1 MPSAIEYLNSIIAQ
15 DAKLVEQNNALLDQ
29 IITADAP
36 APYTTDTA
44 GTAYSPFKAGIRQGA
59 NAFAGD
65 IEYFK
70 ALGNTLI
77 GDDRAAER
85 NLENARIRSDQA
97 SKAVAGLETFEE
109 FTDAPTFSGFL
120 NQVQMGLGQV
130 TPFAAETIAAGLTG
144 FITGGAAPLAYGAA
158 RKAATEGAEAITKK
172 LVTDIVQKKGR
183 GETLDALENDIIEGL
198 WSQTKRGAK
207 IGGQTGVVAGTYPI
221 NTGESFKEFDEAG
234 VDLNA
239 DRALQ
244 SLLLG
249 GASTALEVTG
259 EALVLSNLAKLAKRK
274 AGSDPKSI
282 LNLYAT
288 NIAKNAGLSSI
299 TEGATELGQEGLL
312 VAQRM
317 AVDDSYTQDDA
328 NLRLG
333 QAWFMGT
340 IAGTAM
346 GGGGAAV
353 ATTPDAISRVFD
365 KAKELSRQGRAQEVN
380 SAVDQEQYG
389 NVGGFYTTQ
398 ESQGD
403 IDAQYDAMQDEG
415 YGKRAVWV
423 AGDPKDNNLGNVGDN
438 SSGTSTRNG
447 KKFYYANIKGRGT
460 IFSQDIEVV
469 NSVVNDNGSD
479 ASVGAALGYSA
490 TKSPTE
496 NATTVVQVLDA
507 KGEVISEELT
517 TQEGLPAA
525 RAAAQ
530 NIAGSKGKI
539 AELPLAQAQE
549 QRAQRVAAERVR
561 NMTIDSDEAVDPNEQ
576 SQPEATAQDM
586 GLTEAEPVQIELTE
600 DGREQQTYQP
610 KQSADQ
616 IFPETES
623 LRREYEK
630 TFNQTV
636 NWSTSPLG
644 LASDSTL
651 RKVNKLQSVN
661 PESQV
666 ELILGDDNR
675 FRIEMTSLGGDLY
688 TIGDKGG
695 NQRRLPLGQFIQESI
710 ARASRRSKFSK
721 DAGVSVVAVDEDGT
735 VTEEFTVNIAD
746 MIAAGKRINETEL
759 GGSFDGIDS
768 DVSGLSTIMGEL
780 NVQGYELQVAGRPL
794 RGDVKAPRTGLAFE
808 DGRSGIPE
816 NYNLVTVNAKGDT
829 LYDLLI
835 RNPNT
840 ATKPLSKKN
849 AKRLK
854 DVAEANDRLIKR
866 ALAEFDAREP
876 DATSTRRDAYAARLE
891 KAKQDNIRSE
901 EIMLGAQ
908 DDSFS
913 GFTSEGA
920 KDRRREKAVFGF
932 TQDEDTKPEDII
944 PTTGL
949 SDAFTGF
956 TEKQDGVFDGGPEA
970 VNLDS
975 ANTRLLNEEP
985 PPKTGYSEKR
995 SKSGNPEFVLDA
1007 KQTTAVLDDPERTFA
1022 EYPLG
1027 GIPEAVSVTI
1037 NQALKKLRLK
1047 GKVVVM
1053 PLSRLKA
1060 LGDGIFDL
1068 TSDRDVGVA
1077 LQEIANS
1084 IGEKTGGVHYR
1095 LRSNDGNGVHVVI
1108 LNDEVL
1114 GGNELELTLTA
1125 GHEIG
1130 HALFI
1135 EEMQTALQDPE
1146 LRGRLYRDFEKAR
1159 AKSPELYD
1167 DAPGRDGFEE
1177 WVADQTAKWTTKN
1190 IKAQGVVHRFF
1201 ARVAERLKSLWNS
1214 LSTNSRKR
1222 FGQEYSQAVDDFI
1235 SESIIRKQD
1244 PSVKQRRAI
1253 DPSATPALMRAKIFG
1268 FTDITSEMRMSSL
1281 YDQAVAFVAKS
1292 QNATISSVQREL
1304 RIGYNKT
1311 VELFDQMEAAGVI
1324 SPMDSNGNREVL
1336 IAADADLKSAP
1347 KQKTKAK
1354 PSSMKSEMK
1363 LAAIND
1369 AVNRAAKLPAKSD
1382 QNTTAAVQKNTQSIL
1397 SKVWEIFAPMQSV
1410 VRRLGAKT
1418 GAGVKIANMIYGRSG
1433 EKGLGFIQK
1442 STLKINEIEGQL
1454 VKTFGDLTSQEFK
1467 DSAQEARSSKPTS
1480 ELSAQA
1486 QQIRGFLKRFYD
1498 EYVSQE
1504 ENTSVGFREDFYTVL
1519 LDFDAI
1525 SADLDGFSETIATER
1540 GDITA
1545 SQVKEIIVATINN
1558 ARTASENVTEAL
1570 IDGLDPLHTA
1580 EESIELTKGVR
1591 RELLDK
1597 YSKPAEVALISYVRR
1612 LVKRVEWNRATKSGE
1627 NTLTAELAKL
1637 SEKDQATAKKALGA
1651 ALGFYP
1657 PLSEDM
1663 QNLSSAAQT
1672 LQIFTTLSLATISSI
1687 PELAAAVINTREFS
1701 GVFEGF
1707 KTIAATILDPK
1718 ERWEFARD
1726 IGVIGNDSLA
1736 NAFMS
1741 ESDMQYLTPTAR
1753 AAANK
1758 FFEYTGLNLFTK
1770 FTRVFAAQM
1779 AQNFI
1784 VKHATT
1790 PNSRSGRYL
1799 NELGLEA
1806 DVVKQWVSE
1815 GKGFSTPSGL
1825 AVKQG
1830 LQKFVES
1837 TMLRPNAAERPM
1849 WASDPR
1855 YALLWQL
1862 KSFPYSYG
1870 QVVIGGVVREM
1881 KARQQEGRAA
1891 GKTGGQI
1898 IAQDLAPHMALFG
1911 LAVLPFAMLSLEL
1924 KEKTKYAMK
1933 AILPFREADASIFKT
1948 DNMEWGEYFAAAYG
1962 SAGVFGPLAL
1972 LTSAQTDVKWGK
1984 PPVSVFGPT
1993 VDTLYQVLIQGNYE
2007 RVLPI
2012 YNQF

>member
-1 MPSAIEYLNSIIAQ
+1 MPSATEYLNSIIAQ

-36 APYTTDTA
+36 APDTA
-44 GTAYSPFKAGIRQGA
+44 GTAYSPFKAGLRQGA
-59 NAFAGD
+59 NAFAAD

-120 NQVQMGLGQV
+120 NQAQMGLGQM
-130 TPFAAETIAAGLTG
+130 TPFAAETIATALIG
-144 FITGGAAPLAYGAA
+144 FVTGGAAPLAYGVA

-183 GETLDALENDIIEGL
+183 GETLDALENDIVEGL

-207 IGGQTGVVAGTYPI
+207 IGGKTGVVAGTYPI

-259 EALVLSNLAKLAKRK
+259 EALVLGNLAKLAKRK

-353 ATTPDAISRVFD
+353 ATTPDAVSRVFN
-365 KAKELSRQGRAQEVN
+365 KAKELSRKGRAQEV
-380 SAVDQEQYG
+380 SSEVDQEQYG

-403 IDAQYDAMQDEG
+403 IFSQYDAMQDEG
-415 YGKRAVWV
+415 YGKKAVWV
-423 AGDPKDNNLGNVGDN
+423 AGEPKDNGLGDIEENA
-438 SSGTSTRNG
+438 SGTSTRNG
-447 KKFYYANIKGRGT
+447 KTVYFANIKGRGT
-460 IFSQDIEVV
+460 IFSEDIEVV

-479 ASVGAALGYSA
+479 SSVGAALGYSA
-490 TKSPTE
+490 TKAPTE

-549 QRAQRVAAERVR
+549 QRAQRVAAERGR
-561 NMTIDSDEAVDPNEQ
+561 NMTIDSDEVVDANEQ

-586 GLTEAEPVQIELTE
+586 NLTEAEPVQIELTE

-616 IFPETES
+616 TFPETES
-623 LRREYEK
+623 LRREYEN

-688 TIGDKGG
+688 TIQDKGG

-721 DAGVSVVAVDEDGT
+721 DAAVSVVAVDENGT
-735 VTEEFTVNIAD
+735 VTETFIVNIAD

-768 DVSGLSTIMGEL
+768 DVSGLSTIMGQL
-780 NVQGYELQVAGRPL
+780 AVQGYELQVAGRPL

-816 NYNLVTVNAKGDT
+816 SYNLVTVNAKGVT

-840 ATKPLSKKN
+840 AATPLSTKKAEYLKEQEKRQEN
-849 AKRLK
+849 AKQR
-854 DVAEANDRLIKR
+854 DI
-866 ALAEFDAREP
+866 AEFDAREP
-876 DATSTRRDAYAARLE
+876 DATSAERDAYVAQLEAR
-891 KAKQDNIRSE
+891 KQEALRDTE
-901 EIMLGAQ
+901 QG
-908 DDSFS
+908 
-913 GFTSEGA
+913 
-920 KDRRREKAVFGF
+920 FGF
-932 TQDEDTKPEDII
+932 ARDDMVGVAEGNEGVNPGQIARAEDT
-944 PTTGL
+944 
-949 SDAFTGF
+949 
-956 TEKQDGVFDGGPEA
+956 
-970 VNLDS
+970 S
-975 ANTRLLNEEP
+975 ASRLNIEEP
-985 PPKTGYSEKR
+985 RTNPPQVSEKR
-995 SKSGNPEFVLDA
+995 ATTGVGGVPKGNPEFVLDA

-1047 GKVVVM
+1047 GRVVVM

-1177 WVADQTAKWTTKN
+1177 WVADQTAKWATKN

-1201 ARVAERLKSLWNS
+1201 ARIAERLKSLWNS

-1268 FTDITSEMRMSSL
+1268 FTDITSEMRMSAIG
-1281 YDQAVAFVAKS
+1281 D
-1292 QNATISSVQREL
+1292 TI
-1304 RIGYNKT
+1304 
-1311 VELFDQMEAAGVI
+1311 
-1324 SPMDSNGNREVL
+1324 
-1336 IAADADLKSAP
+1336 
-1347 KQKTKAK
+1347 
-1354 PSSMKSEMK
+1354 
-1363 LAAIND
+1363 
-1369 AVNRAAKLPAKSD
+1369 NRAAKLPTKSD
-1382 QNTTAAVQKNTQSIL
+1382 QNTTATVQKNTQSIL

-1442 STLKINEIEGQL
+1442 STLKINEIESQL
-1454 VKTFGDLTSQEFK
+1454 ERTFGDLTSQEFK
-1467 DSAQEARSSKPTS
+1467 DSAQEARSGKPTS

-1486 QQIRGFLKRFYD
+1486 QQIRAFLKSFYD

-1504 ENTSVGFREDFYTVL
+1504 ENTSVGFQEDFYPVQ

-1525 SADLDGFSETIATER
+1525 SADLDGFAETVAKAR
-1540 GDITA
+1540 GDMTA
-1545 SQVKEIIVATINN
+1545 SQVKEVIVKAIND

-1570 IDGLDPLHTA
+1570 VDGLDPLHTA
-1580 EESIELTKGVR
+1580 EESIELTKGVE

-1597 YSKPAEVALISYVRR
+1597 YSKPAEAALISYLRR

-1663 QNLSSAAQT
+1663 QKLSSAAQT

-1687 PELAAAVINTREFS
+1687 PELATAVINTREFS

-1726 IGVIGNDSLA
+1726 IGVISNDSLA

-1784 VKHATT
+1784 IKHATT
-1790 PNSRSGRYL
+1790 PNSRSGRFL

-1948 DNMEWGEYFAAAYG
+1948 DDMEWGEYFAAAYG
-1962 SAGVFGPLAL
+1962 GAGVFGPLAL

-1993 VDTLYQVLIQGNYE
+1993 VDTLYQVLIQGDYE
-2007 RVLPI
+2007 RALPI

>member
-1 MPSAIEYLNSIIAQ
+1 MPSATEYLNSIIAQ
-15 DAKLVEQNNALLDQ
+15 DAMLVEQNNALLDQ

-144 FITGGAAPLAYGAA
+144 FVTGGAAPLAYGAA

-403 IDAQYDAMQDEG
+403 IFAQYDAMQDEG
-415 YGKRAVWV
+415 YGKKAVWV
-423 AGDPKDNNLGNVGDN
+423 AGDPKDNGLGDIEEN

-447 KKFYYANIKGRGT
+447 KKVYFANIKGRGT
-460 IFSQDIEVV
+460 IFSEDIEVV

-490 TKSPTE
+490 TKAPTE

-549 QRAQRVAAERVR
+549 QRAQRVAAERGR
-561 NMTIDSDEAVDPNEQ
+561 NMTIDPDEVADPNEQ
-576 SQPEATAQDM
+576 PAPEVTAQDM

-600 DGREQQTYQP
+600 DGIEQQTYQP

-688 TIGDKGG
+688 TIQDKGG

-721 DAGVSVVAVDEDGT
+721 DAGVSVVAVDENGT
-735 VTEEFTVNIAD
+735 VTEDFTVNIAD

-768 DVSGLSTIMGEL
+768 DVSGLSTIMGQL
-780 NVQGYELQVAGRPL
+780 AVQGYELQVAGRPL

-816 NYNLVTVNAKGDT
+816 SYNLVTVNAKGDT
-829 LYDLLI
+829 LYDLLN

-840 ATKPLSKKN
+840 ATTPLTESQQ
-849 AKRLK
+849 AQL
-854 DVAEANDRLIKR
+854 DRVELFEEQR
-866 ALAEFDAREP
+866 NQTDLNNFAGDSRE
-876 DATSTRRDAYAARLE
+876 RDAYVAQLEAR
-891 KAKQDNIRSE
+891 KQEALRDTE
-901 EIMLGAQ
+901 QG
-908 DDSFS
+908 
-913 GFTSEGA
+913 
-920 KDRRREKAVFGF
+920 FGF
-932 TQDEDTKPEDII
+932 ARDDMVGVAEGNEGVNPGQIARAEDT
-944 PTTGL
+944 
-949 SDAFTGF
+949 
-956 TEKQDGVFDGGPEA
+956 
-970 VNLDS
+970 S
-975 ANTRLLNEEP
+975 ASRLNIEEP
-985 PPKTGYSEKR
+985 RTNPPQVSEKR
-995 SKSGNPEFVLDA
+995 ATTGVGGVPKGNPEFVLDA

-1146 LRGRLYRDFEKAR
+1146 LRGRLWRDFEKAR
-1159 AKSPELYD
+1159 ARSPELYND
-1167 DAPGRDGFEE
+1167 TESSFGFEE
-1177 WVADQTAKWTTKN
+1177 WVADQTAKWATKN

-1235 SESIIRKQD
+1235 AESIIRKQD

-1268 FTDITSEMRMSSL
+1268 FTDIKSEMRMSAIG
-1281 YDQAVAFVAKS
+1281 D
-1292 QNATISSVQREL
+1292 TI
-1304 RIGYNKT
+1304 
-1311 VELFDQMEAAGVI
+1311 
-1324 SPMDSNGNREVL
+1324 
-1336 IAADADLKSAP
+1336 
-1347 KQKTKAK
+1347 
-1354 PSSMKSEMK
+1354 
-1363 LAAIND
+1363 
-1369 AVNRAAKLPAKSD
+1369 NRAAKLPTKSD

-1397 SKVWEIFAPMQSV
+1397 SKGWEIIAPMQSV
-1410 VRRLGAKT
+1410 LRRLGAKT
-1418 GAGVKIANMIYGRSG
+1418 GAGIKIANMIYGRSG
-1433 EKGLGFIQK
+1433 ERGLGFLQK
-1442 STLKINEIEGQL
+1442 TTLKINDIESQL
-1454 VKTFGDLTSQEFK
+1454 ERTFGDLTSKEFK
-1467 DSAQEARSSKPTS
+1467 DSAQEARSSNPTS
-1480 ELSAQA
+1480 ELSPQA
-1486 QQIRGFLKRFYD
+1486 QQIRAFLKSFYD

-1504 ENTSVGFREDFYTVL
+1504 ENTSVGFQEDFYPVQ

-1525 SADLDGFSETIATER
+1525 EADLDGFAETVANAR

-1663 QNLSSAAQT
+1663 QKLSSAAQT

-1948 DNMEWGEYFAAAYG
+1948 DDMEWGEYFAAAYG
-1962 SAGVFGPLAL
+1962 GAGVFGPLAL

>member
-1 MPSAIEYLNSIIAQ
+1 MPSATEYLNSIIEQ

-36 APYTTDTA
+36 APETA
-44 GTAYSPFKAGIRQGA
+44 ETAYSPFKAGIRQGA

-85 NLENARIRSDQA
+85 NLENARVRSDQA
-97 SKAVAGLETFEE
+97 SKAVAGLETFQE

-144 FITGGAAPLAYGAA
+144 FVTGGAAPLAYGAA

-183 GETLDALENDIIEGL
+183 GETLDALENDIVEGL

-234 VDLNA
+234 VELNA

-259 EALVLSNLAKLAKRK
+259 ESLVLGNLAKLAKRK

-333 QAWFMGT
+333 QAMFMGA

-353 ATTPDAISRVFD
+353 ATTPDAVSRVFD
-365 KAKELSRQGRAQEVN
+365 KAKELSRQGRAQEV
-380 SAVDQEQYG
+380 SSEVDQEQYG

-398 ESQGD
+398 ESQSD
-403 IDAQYDAMQDEG
+403 IFAQYDAMQDEG
-415 YGKRAVWV
+415 YGKKAVWV
-423 AGDPKDNNLGNVGDN
+423 AGEPKDNGLGDIEENA
-438 SSGTSTRNG
+438 SGTSTRNG
-447 KKFYYANIKGRGT
+447 KTVYFANIKGRGT
-460 IFSQDIEVV
+460 IFSEDIDVV

-479 ASVGAALGYSA
+479 SSIGAALGYSA
-490 TKSPTE
+490 TKAPTE

-539 AELPLAQAQE
+539 AELPLEQAQE
-549 QRAQRVAAERVR
+549 QRAQRVAAERGR
-561 NMTIDSDEAVDPNEQ
+561 NMTIDSDEVVDANEQ

-586 GLTEAEPVQIELTE
+586 GLTEAEPIQIELTE

-616 IFPETES
+616 TFPETES
-623 LRREYEK
+623 LRREYEN

-651 RKVNKLQSVN
+651 RKANKLQSVN

-666 ELILGDDNR
+666 ELVLGDDNR

-688 TIGDKGG
+688 TIQDKGG

-721 DAGVSVVAVDEDGT
+721 DAGVSVVAVDENGT
-735 VTEEFTVNIAD
+735 VTEDFTVNIAD

-768 DVSGLSTIMGEL
+768 DVNGLSTIMGQL
-780 NVQGYELQVAGRPL
+780 AVQGYELQVAGKPL

-816 NYNLVTVNAKGDT
+816 SYNLVTVNAKGDT
-829 LYDLLI
+829 LYDLLS

-840 ATKPLSKKN
+840 AATPLTESQQ
-849 AKRLK
+849 AQL
-854 DVAEANDRLIKR
+854 DRVELFEEQR
-866 ALAEFDAREP
+866 NQTDLSNFAGDGTE
-876 DATSTRRDAYAARLE
+876 RDAYIAQLEVRKQEALRDTEQGFGFAR
-891 KAKQDNIRSE
+891 
-901 EIMLGAQ
+901 
-908 DDSFS
+908 DDMV
-913 GFTSEGA
+913 GVAEGSEGVNPGQIA
-920 KDRRREKAVFGF
+920 RA
-932 TQDEDTKPEDII
+932 EDTSASRLNIEEPRSTAPAVSERIA
-944 PTTGL
+944 TTGV
-949 SDAFTGF
+949 G
-956 TEKQDGVFDGGPEA
+956 GV
-970 VNLDS
+970 
-975 ANTRLLNEEP
+975 
-985 PPKTGYSEKR
+985 PK
-995 SKSGNPEFVLDA
+995 GNPQFVLDA
-1007 KQTTAVLDDPERTFA
+1007 KQTAAVLDDPERAFA

-1027 GIPEAVSVTI
+1027 GIPEAVSVTV

-1077 LQEIANS
+1077 LQEIANG
-1084 IGEKTGGVHYR
+1084 IDERTGGVHYR
-1095 LRSNDGNGVHVVI
+1095 LRSNDGNGVHVVV
-1108 LNDEVL
+1108 LNDEAL

-1146 LRGRLYRDFEKAR
+1146 LRGRLWRDFEKAR
-1159 AKSPELYD
+1159 ARSPELYND
-1167 DAPGRDGFEE
+1167 TESSFGFEE
-1177 WVADQTAKWTTKN
+1177 WVADQTAKWATKN

-1244 PSVKQRRAI
+1244 PSVEQRRSI

-1268 FTDITSEMRMSSL
+1268 FTDTKSEMRMSSIDGDGL

-1336 IAADADLKSAP
+1336 IAADADLKPAP

-1354 PSSMKSEMK
+1354 PSAMKSEMK

-1369 AVNRAAKLPAKSD
+1369 AVNRAVKLPAKSGQD
-1382 QNTTAAVQKNTQSIL
+1382 TTATVKKNTQSIL
-1397 SKVWEIFAPMQSV
+1397 SKGWEIIAPMQSV
-1410 VRRLGAKT
+1410 LRRLGAKT
-1418 GAGVKIANMIYGRSG
+1418 GAGIKIANMIYGRSG
-1433 EKGLGFIQK
+1433 ERGLGFLQK
-1442 STLKINEIEGQL
+1442 TTLKINDIESQL
-1454 VKTFGDLTSQEFK
+1454 ERTFGDLTSKEFK
-1467 DSAQEARSSKPTS
+1467 DSAQEARTSKPTS
-1480 ELSAQA
+1480 ELSEQA
-1486 QQIRGFLKRFYD
+1486 QQIRAFLKSFYD

-1504 ENTSVGFREDFYTVL
+1504 ENTSVGFQEDFYPVQ

-1525 SADLDGFSETIATER
+1525 AADLDGFAETVANAR
-1540 GDITA
+1540 GDMTA
-1545 SQVKEIIVATINN
+1545 SQVKEVIVKAIND

-1570 IDGLDPLHTA
+1570 VDGLDPLHTA
-1580 EESIELTKGVR
+1580 EESIELTKGVE

-1597 YSKPAEVALISYVRR
+1597 YSKPAEAALVSYLRR

-1627 NTLTAELAKL
+1627 NTLAAELAKL

-1663 QNLSSAAQT
+1663 QKLSSAAQT
-1672 LQIFTTLSLATISSI
+1672 LQIFTTLSLATVSSI

-1726 IGVIGNDSLA
+1726 IGVISNDSLA

-1784 VKHATT
+1784 IKHATT
-1790 PNSRSGRYL
+1790 PNTRSGRFL

-1837 TMLRPNAAERPM
+1837 TMLRPNAAERPI

-1898 IAQDLAPHMALFG
+1898 ITQDLAPHMALFG

-1924 KEKTKYAMK
+1924 KEKTKYAAK
-1933 AILPFREADASIFKT
+1933 AILPFREADASLFKT

-1962 SAGVFGPLAL
+1962 GAGVFGPLAL

-1993 VDTLYQVLIQGNYE
+1993 VDTLYQVLIEGDYE

>member
-15 DAKLVEQNNALLDQ
+15 DAMLVEQNNALLDQ

-77 GDDRAAER
+77 GDDWAAER

-288 NIAKNAGLSSI
+288 NIAKNAGLSNI

-365 KAKELSRQGRAQEVN
+365 KAKELSRQGRAQEV
-380 SAVDQEQYG
+380 SSEVDQEQYG

-403 IDAQYDAMQDEG
+403 IFAQYDAMQDDG
-415 YGKRAVWV
+415 YGKKAVWV
-423 AGDPKDNNLGNVGDN
+423 AGEPKDNGLDIEEN

-447 KKFYYANIKGRGT
+447 KKVYFANIKGRGT
-460 IFSQDIEVV
+460 IFSEDIEVV

-490 TKSPTE
+490 TKAPTE
-496 NATTVVQVLDA
+496 NATTVVQVLDV

-549 QRAQRVAAERVR
+549 QRAQRVAAERGR
-561 NMTIDSDEAVDPNEQ
+561 NMTIDPDEVADPNEQ
-576 SQPEATAQDM
+576 PAPEVTAQDM

-610 KQSADQ
+610 KESADQ

-768 DVSGLSTIMGEL
+768 DVSGLSTIMGQL

-816 NYNLVTVNAKGDT
+816 SYNLVTVNAKGDT
-829 LYDLLI
+829 LYDLLN

-854 DVAEANDRLIKR
+854 DVAEAEDRLNKR

-876 DATSTRRDAYAARLE
+876 DATSTRRDAYVARLE
-891 KAKQDNIRSE
+891 KVKQDNIRTE

-932 TQDEDTKPEDII
+932 IQDEDTKPEDII

-970 VNLDS
+970 ENLDS

-1068 TSDRDVGVA
+1068 TSDKDVGAV

-1084 IGEKTGGVHYR
+1084 IDEKTGGVHYR
-1095 LRSNDGNGVHVVI
+1095 LRSNDGNGVHIVI

-1146 LRGRLYRDFEKAR
+1146 LRGRLWRDYEKAR
-1159 AKSPELYD
+1159 AQFPGFYD
-1167 DAPGRDGFEE
+1167 KVASSSTATLGDAINLGFEE
-1177 WVADQTAKWTTKN
+1177 WVADQVAKWTTKN
-1190 IKAQGVVHRFF
+1190 IKSQGVVHRFF

-1235 SESIIRKQD
+1235 AESIIRKLD

-1268 FTDITSEMRMSSL
+1268 FTDIKSEMRMSAIG
-1281 YDQAVAFVAKS
+1281 D
-1292 QNATISSVQREL
+1292 TI
-1304 RIGYNKT
+1304 
-1311 VELFDQMEAAGVI
+1311 
-1324 SPMDSNGNREVL
+1324 
-1336 IAADADLKSAP
+1336 
-1347 KQKTKAK
+1347 
-1354 PSSMKSEMK
+1354 
-1363 LAAIND
+1363 
-1369 AVNRAAKLPAKSD
+1369 NRAAKLPAKSD

-1397 SKVWEIFAPMQSV
+1397 NKVWEIFAPMQSV

-1433 EKGLGFIQK
+1433 ERGLGFLQK
-1442 STLKINEIEGQL
+1442 TTLKINDIESQL

-1467 DSAQEARSSKPTS
+1467 DSAQEARINKPTS
-1480 ELSAQA
+1480 ELSEQA
-1486 QQIRGFLKRFYD
+1486 QQIRKFLKRFYD

-1504 ENTSVGFREDFYTVL
+1504 ENTSVGFQEDFYPVQ

-1525 SADLDGFSETIATER
+1525 EADLDGFAETVANAR

-1637 SEKDQATAKKALGA
+1637 SEKDKETAKKALGA

-1948 DNMEWGEYFAAAYG
+1948 DDMEWGEYFAAAYG
-1962 SAGVFGPLAL
+1962 GAGVFGPLSL

-2007 RVLPI
+2007 RLLPI

>member
-1 MPSAIEYLNSIIAQ
+1 MPSATEYLNSIIAQ

-36 APYTTDTA
+36 APDTTDTA

-85 NLENARIRSDQA
+85 NLETARIRSDQA

-144 FITGGAAPLAYGAA
+144 FVTGGAAPLAYGAA

-274 AGSDPKSI
+274 AGSDPNSI

-333 QAWFMGT
+333 QAMFMGA

-403 IDAQYDAMQDEG
+403 IFAQYDAMQDEG
-415 YGKRAVWV
+415 YGKKAVWV
-423 AGDPKDNNLGNVGDN
+423 AGEPKDNGLGDIEENA
-438 SSGTSTRNG
+438 SGTSTRNG
-447 KKFYYANIKGRGT
+447 KKVYFANIKGRGT
-460 IFSQDIEVV
+460 IFSEDIEVV

-549 QRAQRVAAERVR
+549 QRAQRVAAERGR
-561 NMTIDSDEAVDPNEQ
+561 NMTIDSDEAVDANEQ
-576 SQPEATAQDM
+576 SQPEATAQDV
-586 GLTEAEPVQIELTE
+586 GLTEVEPIQIELTE

-666 ELILGDDNR
+666 ELVLGDDNR

-688 TIGDKGG
+688 TIQDKGG

-721 DAGVSVVAVDEDGT
+721 DAAVSVVAVDENGT
-735 VTEEFTVNIAD
+735 VTEDFTVNIAD

-768 DVSGLSTIMGEL
+768 DVNGLSTIMGQL
-780 NVQGYELQVAGRPL
+780 AVQGYELQVAGRPL

-816 NYNLVTVNAKGDT
+816 SYNLVTVNAKGDT
-829 LYDLLI
+829 LYDLLN

-840 ATKPLSKKN
+840 ATTPLTESQQ
-849 AKRLK
+849 ARL
-854 DVAEANDRLIKR
+854 DRVELFEEQR
-866 ALAEFDAREP
+866 NQTDLNNFAGDGRE
-876 DATSTRRDAYAARLE
+876 RDAYVAQLEAR
-891 KAKQDNIRSE
+891 KQEALRDTE
-901 EIMLGAQ
+901 QG
-908 DDSFS
+908 
-913 GFTSEGA
+913 
-920 KDRRREKAVFGF
+920 FGF
-932 TQDEDTKPEDII
+932 ARDDMVGVAEGNEGVNPGQIARAEDT
-944 PTTGL
+944 
-949 SDAFTGF
+949 
-956 TEKQDGVFDGGPEA
+956 
-970 VNLDS
+970 S
-975 ANTRLLNEEP
+975 ASRLNIEEP
-985 PPKTGYSEKR
+985 RTNPPQVSEKR
-995 SKSGNPEFVLDA
+995 ATTGVGGVPKGNPEFVLDA

-1053 PLSRLKA
+1053 PISRLKA

-1159 AKSPELYD
+1159 VKSPELYD

-1244 PSVKQRRAI
+1244 SSVKQRRAI
-1253 DPSATPALMRAKIFG
+1253 DPAATPALMRAKIFG
-1268 FTDITSEMRMSSL
+1268 FTDIKSEMRMSAIG
-1281 YDQAVAFVAKS
+1281 D
-1292 QNATISSVQREL
+1292 TI
-1304 RIGYNKT
+1304 
-1311 VELFDQMEAAGVI
+1311 
-1324 SPMDSNGNREVL
+1324 
-1336 IAADADLKSAP
+1336 
-1347 KQKTKAK
+1347 
-1354 PSSMKSEMK
+1354 
-1363 LAAIND
+1363 
-1369 AVNRAAKLPAKSD
+1369 NRAAKLPTRSD
-1382 QNTTAAVQKNTQSIL
+1382 QNTTATVEKNTQSIL
-1397 SKVWEIFAPMQSV
+1397 SKGWEIIAPMQSV
-1410 VRRLGAKT
+1410 LRRLGAKT
-1418 GAGVKIANMIYGRSG
+1418 GAGIKIANMIYGRSG
-1433 EKGLGFIQK
+1433 ERGLGFLQK
-1442 STLKINEIEGQL
+1442 TTLKINDIESQL
-1454 VKTFGDLTSQEFK
+1454 ERTFGDLTSKEFK

-1480 ELSAQA
+1480 ELSNQA
-1486 QQIRGFLKRFYD
+1486 QQIRAFLKSFYD

-1504 ENTSVGFREDFYTVL
+1504 ENTSVGFQEDFYPVQ

-1525 SADLDGFSETIATER
+1525 AADLDGFAETVANAR
-1540 GDITA
+1540 GDMTA
-1545 SQVKEIIVATINN
+1545 SQVKEVIVKAIND
-1558 ARTASENVTEAL
+1558 ARTASENVTESL
-1570 IDGLDPLHTA
+1570 VDGLDPLHTA
-1580 EESIELTKGVR
+1580 EESIELTKGVE

-1597 YSKPAEVALISYVRR
+1597 YSKPAEAALVSYLRR

-1663 QNLSSAAQT
+1663 QKLSSAAQT

-1726 IGVIGNDSLA
+1726 IGVISNDSLA

-1790 PNSRSGRYL
+1790 PNSRSGRFL
-1799 NELGLEA
+1799 NELGLDA

-1933 AILPFREADASIFKT
+1933 AMLPFREADASIFKT
-1948 DNMEWGEYFAAAYG
+1948 DEMEWGEYFAAAYG

-1993 VDTLYQVLIQGNYE
+1993 VDTLYQVLIQGDYE

>member
-1 MPSAIEYLNSIIAQ
+1 MPSTEEYLQGLLAFEERGRQQLSNDLGALAAQ
-15 DAKLVEQNNALLDQ
+15 QPEASSVELPVMRSSFDAGL
-29 IITADAP
+29 
-36 APYTTDTA
+36 
-44 GTAYSPFKAGIRQGA
+44 RQGA

-65 IEYFK
+65 IDYFK

-77 GDDRAAER
+77 GDDESAQQ
-85 NLENARIRSDQA
+85 NLKNARVRSDQA
-97 SKAVAGLETFEE
+97 SNSVAGLETFEE
-109 FTDAPTFSGFL
+109 FIQAPTFSGL
-120 NQVQMGLGQV
+120 INQVGMGLGQV
-130 TPFAAETIAAGLTG
+130 TPFAIETIAAGLTG
-144 FITGGAAPLAYGAA
+144 VATGGASALAYGVA
-158 RKAATEGAEAITKK
+158 KKSATEGAEAITKK
-172 LVTDIVQKKGR
+172 LVTDIIQKKTR
-183 GETLDALENDIIEGL
+183 GEQLDQLEDEIIEGL
-198 WSQTKRGAK
+198 WSQAKRGAK

-239 DRALQ
+239 ERALQ

-259 EALVLSNLAKLAKRK
+259 ESLVLGNLAKLAKRK

-333 QAWFMGT
+333 QAMFMGA

-403 IDAQYDAMQDEG
+403 IFAQYDAMQDEG
-415 YGKRAVWV
+415 YGKKAVWV
-423 AGDPKDNNLGNVGDN
+423 AGEPKDNGLGDIEENA
-438 SSGTSTRNG
+438 SGTSTRNG
-447 KKFYYANIKGRGT
+447 KKVYFANIKGRGT
-460 IFSQDIEVV
+460 IFSEDIEVV

-549 QRAQRVAAERVR
+549 QRAQRVAAERGR
-561 NMTIDSDEAVDPNEQ
+561 NMTIDSDEAVDANEQ
-576 SQPEATAQDM
+576 SQPEATAQDV
-586 GLTEAEPVQIELTE
+586 GLTEVEPIQIELTE

-666 ELILGDDNR
+666 ELVLGDDNR

-688 TIGDKGG
+688 TIQDKGG

-721 DAGVSVVAVDEDGT
+721 DAAVSVVAIDENGT
-735 VTEEFTVNIAD
+735 VTEDFTVNIAD

-768 DVSGLSTIMGEL
+768 DVNGLSTIMGQL
-780 NVQGYELQVAGRPL
+780 AVQGYELQVAGRPL

-816 NYNLVTVNAKGDT
+816 SYNLVTVNAKGDT
-829 LYDLLI
+829 LYDLLN

-840 ATKPLSKKN
+840 ATTPLTESQQ
-849 AKRLK
+849 ARL
-854 DVAEANDRLIKR
+854 DRVELFEEQR
-866 ALAEFDAREP
+866 NQTDLNNFAGDGRE
-876 DATSTRRDAYAARLE
+876 RDAYVAQLEAR
-891 KAKQDNIRSE
+891 KQEALRDTE
-901 EIMLGAQ
+901 QG
-908 DDSFS
+908 
-913 GFTSEGA
+913 
-920 KDRRREKAVFGF
+920 FGF
-932 TQDEDTKPEDII
+932 ARDDMVGVAEGNEGVNPGQIARAEDT
-944 PTTGL
+944 
-949 SDAFTGF
+949 
-956 TEKQDGVFDGGPEA
+956 
-970 VNLDS
+970 S
-975 ANTRLLNEEP
+975 ASRLNIEEP
-985 PPKTGYSEKR
+985 LTNPPQVSEKR
-995 SKSGNPEFVLDA
+995 ATTGVGGVPKGNPEFVLDA

-1077 LQEIANS
+1077 LQEISNS

-1244 PSVKQRRAI
+1244 SSVKQRRAI

-1268 FTDITSEMRMSSL
+1268 FTDIKSEMRMSAIG
-1281 YDQAVAFVAKS
+1281 D
-1292 QNATISSVQREL
+1292 TI
-1304 RIGYNKT
+1304 
-1311 VELFDQMEAAGVI
+1311 
-1324 SPMDSNGNREVL
+1324 
-1336 IAADADLKSAP
+1336 
-1347 KQKTKAK
+1347 
-1354 PSSMKSEMK
+1354 
-1363 LAAIND
+1363 
-1369 AVNRAAKLPAKSD
+1369 NRAAKLPTKSD
-1382 QNTTAAVQKNTQSIL
+1382 QNTTATVEKNTQSIL
-1397 SKVWEIFAPMQSV
+1397 SKGWEIIAPMQSV
-1410 VRRLGAKT
+1410 LRRLGAKT
-1418 GAGVKIANMIYGRSG
+1418 GAGIKIANMIYGRSG
-1433 EKGLGFIQK
+1433 ERGLGFLQK
-1442 STLKINEIEGQL
+1442 TTLKINDIESQL
-1454 VKTFGDLTSQEFK
+1454 ERTFGDLTSKEFK

-1480 ELSAQA
+1480 ELSDQA
-1486 QQIRGFLKRFYD
+1486 QQIRAFLKSFYD

-1504 ENTSVGFREDFYTVL
+1504 ENTSVGFQEDFYPVQ

-1525 SADLDGFSETIATER
+1525 AADLDGFAETIANAR
-1540 GDITA
+1540 GDMTA
-1545 SQVKEIIVATINN
+1545 SQVKEVIVKAIND
-1558 ARTASENVTEAL
+1558 ARTASENVTESL
-1570 IDGLDPLHTA
+1570 VDGLDPLHTA
-1580 EESIELTKGVR
+1580 EESIELTKGVE

-1597 YSKPAEVALISYVRR
+1597 YSKPAEAALVSYLRR

-1663 QNLSSAAQT
+1663 QKLSSAAQT
-1672 LQIFTTLSLATISSI
+1672 IQIFTTLSLATISSI

-1726 IGVIGNDSLA
+1726 IGVISNDSLA

-1790 PNSRSGRYL
+1790 PNSRSGRFL
-1799 NELGLEA
+1799 NELGLDA

-1933 AILPFREADASIFKT
+1933 AMLPFREADASIFKT
-1948 DNMEWGEYFAAAYG
+1948 DEMEWGEYFAAAYG

-1993 VDTLYQVLIQGNYE
+1993 VDTLYQVLIQGDYE

>member
-1 MPSAIEYLNSIIAQ
+1 MPSTEEYLQGLLAFEERGRQQLSNDLGVLAAQ
-15 DAKLVEQNNALLDQ
+15 QPEAPSVDLPVMRSSFDAGL
-29 IITADAP
+29 
-36 APYTTDTA
+36 
-44 GTAYSPFKAGIRQGA
+44 RQGA
-59 NAFAGD
+59 NAFAAD
-65 IEYFK
+65 IDYFK

-77 GDDRAAER
+77 GDDESAQQ
-85 NLENARIRSDQA
+85 NLQNARVRSDQA
-97 SKAVAGLETFEE
+97 SNSVAGLETFEE
-109 FTDAPTFSGFL
+109 FIQAPTFSGL
-120 NQVQMGLGQV
+120 INQVGMGLGQV
-130 TPFAAETIAAGLTG
+130 TPFAIETIATGLTG
-144 FITGGAAPLAYGAA
+144 VATGGASALAYGVA
-158 RKAATEGAEAITKK
+158 KKSATEGAEAITKK
-172 LVTDIVQKKGR
+172 LVTDIIQKKTR
-183 GETLDALENDIIEGL
+183 GEQLDQLEDEIIEGL
-198 WSQTKRGAK
+198 WSQAKR
-207 IGGQTGVVAGTYPI
+207 GGQTGVVAGTYPI

-239 DRALQ
+239 ERALQ

-259 EALVLSNLAKLAKRK
+259 EALVLGNLAKLAKRK

-288 NIAKNAGLSSI
+288 NIAKNAGLSNI

-365 KAKELSRQGRAQEVN
+365 KAKELSRQGRAQEV
-380 SAVDQEQYG
+380 SSEVDQEQYG

-403 IDAQYDAMQDEG
+403 IFAQYDAMQDEG
-415 YGKRAVWV
+415 YGKKAVWV
-423 AGDPKDNNLGNVGDN
+423 AGEPKDNGLGDIEENA
-438 SSGTSTRNG
+438 SGTSTRNG
-447 KKFYYANIKGRGT
+447 KTVYFANIKGRGT
-460 IFSQDIEVV
+460 IFSEDIDVV

-479 ASVGAALGYSA
+479 SSVGAALGYSA
-490 TKSPTE
+490 TKAPTE

-530 NIAGSKGKI
+530 NLAGSKGKI

-549 QRAQRVAAERVR
+549 QRAQRVAAERGR
-561 NMTIDSDEAVDPNEQ
+561 NMTIDPDEAVDPNEQ
-576 SQPEATAQDM
+576 SQPEATAQDV
-586 GLTEAEPVQIELTE
+586 GLTEVEPIQIELTE

-610 KQSADQ
+610 KESADQ
-616 IFPETES
+616 TFPETES
-623 LRREYEK
+623 LRREYEN

-666 ELILGDDNR
+666 ELVLGDDNR
-675 FRIEMTSLGGDLY
+675 FRIEMTSIGGDLY
-688 TIGDKGG
+688 TIKDKGG

-721 DAGVSVVAVDEDGT
+721 DAGVSVVAADENGT
-735 VTEEFTVNIAD
+735 VTEDFTVNIAD

-768 DVSGLSTIMGEL
+768 DVSGLSTIMGQL
-780 NVQGYELQVAGRPL
+780 AVQGYELQVAGRPL

-816 NYNLVTVNAKGDT
+816 SYNLVTVNAKGDT
-829 LYDLLI
+829 LYDLLN

-854 DVAEANDRLIKR
+854 DVAEREDRLNKR

-891 KAKQDNIRSE
+891 KVKQDNIRTE

-920 KDRRREKAVFGF
+920 KDRRREKAVFGL
-932 TQDEDTKPEDII
+932 TQDEDTI

-985 PPKTGYSEKR
+985 PPKTGYSEER
-995 SKSGNPEFVLDA
+995 SASGNPEFVLDA
-1007 KQTTAVLDDPERTFA
+1007 KQTTAVLDDPERIFA

-1037 NQALKKLRLK
+1037 NQALKKLKLK

-1068 TSDRDVGVA
+1068 TSDKDVGAV

-1084 IGEKTGGVHYR
+1084 IDEKTGGVHYR
-1095 LRSNDGNGVHVVI
+1095 LRSNDGNGVHIVI

-1146 LRGRLYRDFEKAR
+1146 LRGRLWRDYEKAR
-1159 AKSPELYD
+1159 AQFPGLYD
-1167 DAPGRDGFEE
+1167 KVASSSTATLGDAINLGFEE

-1190 IKAQGVVHRFF
+1190 IKSQGVVNRFF

-1235 SESIIRKQD
+1235 AESIIRKQD

-1268 FTDITSEMRMSSL
+1268 FTDIKSEMRMSAIG
-1281 YDQAVAFVAKS
+1281 D
-1292 QNATISSVQREL
+1292 TI
-1304 RIGYNKT
+1304 
-1311 VELFDQMEAAGVI
+1311 
-1324 SPMDSNGNREVL
+1324 
-1336 IAADADLKSAP
+1336 
-1347 KQKTKAK
+1347 
-1354 PSSMKSEMK
+1354 
-1363 LAAIND
+1363 
-1369 AVNRAAKLPAKSD
+1369 NRAAKLPTKSD

-1397 SKVWEIFAPMQSV
+1397 NKVWEIFAPMQSV

-1467 DSAQEARSSKPTS
+1467 DSAQEARIDKPTS
-1480 ELSAQA
+1480 ELSEQA

-1504 ENTSVGFREDFYTVL
+1504 ESTSVGFREDFYTVL

-1545 SQVKEIIVATINN
+1545 SQVKEVIVATINN
-1558 ARTASENVTEAL
+1558 AQTASENVTEAL

-1627 NTLTAELAKL
+1627 NTLTAELVKL
-1637 SEKDQATAKKALGA
+1637 SKKDQATAKKALGA

-1784 VKHATT
+1784 IKHATT
-1790 PNSRSGRYL
+1790 PNSRSGRFL

-1993 VDTLYQVLIQGNYE
+1993 VDTLYQVLIQGDYE

>member
-1 MPSAIEYLNSIIAQ
+1 MPSATEYLNSIIAQ
-15 DAKLVEQNNALLDQ
+15 DAKFVEQNNALLDQ

-36 APYTTDTA
+36 APDTTDAA

-144 FITGGAAPLAYGAA
+144 FVTGGAAPLAYGVA

-183 GETLDALENDIIEGL
+183 GETLDALENDIVEGL

-259 EALVLSNLAKLAKRK
+259 ESLVLGNLAKLAKRK

-333 QAWFMGT
+333 QAMFMGT
-340 IAGTAM
+340 IAGSAM

-365 KAKELSRQGRAQEVN
+365 KAKELSRKGRAQEV
-380 SAVDQEQYG
+380 SSEVDQEQYG

-403 IDAQYDAMQDEG
+403 IFSQYDAMQDEG
-415 YGKRAVWV
+415 YGKKAVWV
-423 AGDPKDNNLGNVGDN
+423 AGEPKDNGLGDIEENA
-438 SSGTSTRNG
+438 SGTSTRNG
-447 KKFYYANIKGRGT
+447 KTVYFANIKGRGT
-460 IFSQDIEVV
+460 IFSEDIEVV

-479 ASVGAALGYSA
+479 SSVGAALGYSA
-490 TKSPTE
+490 TKAPTE

-549 QRAQRVAAERVR
+549 QRAQRVAAERGR
-561 NMTIDSDEAVDPNEQ
+561 NMTIDSDEVVDANEQ

-616 IFPETES
+616 TFPETES
-623 LRREYEK
+623 LRREYEN

-688 TIGDKGG
+688 TIQDKGG

-721 DAGVSVVAVDEDGT
+721 DAGVSVVAVDENGT
-735 VTEEFTVNIAD
+735 VTEDFSVNIAD

-768 DVSGLSTIMGEL
+768 DVSGLSTIMGQL

-816 NYNLVTVNAKGDT
+816 SYNLVTVNAKGDT
-829 LYDLLI
+829 LYDLLN

-840 ATKPLSKKN
+840 AATPLSTKKAKYLKKQEERQEN
-849 AKRLK
+849 AKQR
-854 DVAEANDRLIKR
+854 DI
-866 ALAEFDAREP
+866 AEFDAREP
-876 DATSTRRDAYAARLE
+876 DATSAERDAYVAQLE
-891 KAKQDNIRSE
+891 RNKQDNLKRE
-901 EIMLGAQ
+901 DIMYGAPN
-908 DDSFS
+908 DSFS
-913 GFTSEGA
+913 GFQGQQE
-920 KDRRREKAVFGF
+920 
-932 TQDEDTKPEDII
+932 
-944 PTTGL
+944 
-949 SDAFTGF
+949 
-956 TEKQDGVFDGGPEA
+956 GVFDGESEA
-970 VNLDS
+970 TELES
-975 ANTRLLNEEP
+975 SNTRLLNEEP

-995 SKSGNPEFVLDA
+995 PKSGNPEFVLDA
-1007 KQTTAVLDDPERTFA
+1007 KQTTAVLDDSERTFA

-1167 DAPGRDGFEE
+1167 NGAWWEGFEE

-1235 SESIIRKQD
+1235 AESIIRKQD

-1268 FTDITSEMRMSSL
+1268 FTDTTSEMRRSSIDGDGL

-1292 QNATISSVQREL
+1292 RNATISSVQREL

-1369 AVNRAAKLPAKSD
+1369 AVNRAAKLPTKSD

-1397 SKVWEIFAPMQSV
+1397 NKVWEIFAPMQSV

-1433 EKGLGFIQK
+1433 ERGLGFLQK
-1442 STLKINEIEGQL
+1442 TTLKINDIESQL
-1454 VKTFGDLTSQEFK
+1454 EKTFGDLTSQEFK

-1480 ELSAQA
+1480 ELSDQA
-1486 QQIRGFLKRFYD
+1486 QQIRAFLKSFYD

-1504 ENTSVGFREDFYTVL
+1504 ENTSVGFQEDFYPVQ

-1525 SADLDGFSETIATER
+1525 AADLDGFAETVANAR
-1540 GDITA
+1540 GDMTA
-1545 SQVKEIIVATINN
+1545 SQVKEVIVKAIND

-1570 IDGLDPLHTA
+1570 VDGLDPLHTA
-1580 EESIELTKGVR
+1580 EESIELTKGVE

-1597 YSKPAEVALISYVRR
+1597 YSKPAEAALVSYLRR

-1663 QNLSSAAQT
+1663 QKLSSAAQT

-1726 IGVIGNDSLA
+1726 IGVISNDSLA

-1790 PNSRSGRYL
+1790 PNSRSGRFL
-1799 NELGLEA
+1799 NELGLDA

-1948 DNMEWGEYFAAAYG
+1948 DEMEWGEYFAAAYG

-1993 VDTLYQVLIQGNYE
+1993 VDTLYQVLIQGDYE